1 MPAFNFKKE
10 FVPLI
15 QDGMK
20 PGTVRETRK
29 QSFKPGSTCYLFTG
43 MRTNNCVRI
52 KEAPLLYELPIS
64 IYENDLQI
72 HGISMWSHV
81 KLFAL
86 LDGFESVEHFL
97 HFFRNQYGLPFHGT
111 WYVWQRN
118 LFLLEF
124 LRCWLAV
131 LEFADKWEAVTT
143 QDIGIIK
150 HESNNIMP

>member
-72 HGISMWSHV
+72 HGISMWHCAKV
-81 KLFAL
+81 FAIQ
-86 LDGFESVEHFL
+86 DGFPNVESFQD
-97 HFFRNQYGLPFHGT
+97 FFRKQYGLPFHGT
-111 WYVWQRN
+111 WYVWQN
-118 LFLLEF
+118 NVFLSHF
-124 LRCWLAV
+124 LGAWLSLVNTGLAY
-131 LEFADKWEAVTT
+131 
-143 QDIGIIK
+143 G
-150 HESNNIMP
+150 NIEDFIAMMDE